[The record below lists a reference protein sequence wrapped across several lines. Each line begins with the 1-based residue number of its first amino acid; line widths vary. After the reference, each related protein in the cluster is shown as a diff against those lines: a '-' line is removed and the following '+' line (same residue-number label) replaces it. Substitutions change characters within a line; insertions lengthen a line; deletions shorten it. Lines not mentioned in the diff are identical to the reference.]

1 MDKTL
6 ILNRI
11 KKAHNLKN
19 DAMLAKF
26 LGIKPSTLSGWYSRN
41 TIDFDLMFEKCK
53 QINFDWLLTGR
64 GEMIPN
70 SSKNDEECRQ
80 CLAKNRKIY
89 ELQGELIDAQKK
101 IIELQS
107 ASNEI
112 KKYSGVPPAK
122 TVGVVAA
129 G

>member
-6 ILNRI
+6 ILSRI
-11 KKAHNLKN
+11 KKAYNLKN

-64 GEMIPN
+64 GEILPN
-70 SSKNDEECRQ
+70 SSKIDEECKQ

-89 ELQGELIDAQKK
+89 DLQEELIDAQKK

-107 ASNEI
+107 ESNEI
-112 KKYSGVPPAK
+112 KKSSGVPPAR